1 MRVMRPLLVP
11 CRGAVL
17 RGDMDK
23 NLQLLDLVPKTTLD
37 EIVEALTEATQVS
50 AVIVD
55 SEGRPM
61 TAEHNFTAL
70 CREYCRSTAAGRR
83 KCHESDCYGGKESKR
98 LQKRFVYTCLNA
110 GLQDCATS
118 IIVEGHHLATLVMG
132 QVRTG
137 DIPRATA
144 VEKAH
149 SIGVRDIDGYLRAL
163 EEVPLMSAE
172 RMESI
177 FKLMEAIAQT
187 IGSLAL
193 QKYLSQ
199 RTQQQSLHKLINS
212 VSDAIVAAQP
222 NGKITMVNKAG
233 ETMLGCDAESI
244 VGRTLCS
251 LFVEPETVRTLVT
264 PRRARP
270 ESKGPLVLDVRRP
283 GRQTF
288 PAHVSFAKI
297 YDEKGERTGYAAVM
311 RDISEQKN
319 IERMKAD
326 LIGMLTHDMRNP
338 ILSIQRGMKILLDKY
353 LGPLNDQQQE
363 LVSLAFD
370 SSHQLLG
377 MVSDFLDIF
386 RDESG
391 GLSLCRAQIDM
402 NAVVR
407 QSLKEV
413 RLAGEDKHLDICF
426 TTGQGPLELLGDW
439 SRLVRTCTNLLD
451 NAIRFSPEKGRISV
465 AAALL
470 NGTASGRT
478 VPGIGPVNSTGVP
491 SDKDYILVTVADQ
504 GVGIPKEHQKE
515 VFEKFFSAKTTHE
528 NGRRGV
534 GLGLS
539 FCKLVVEAHGGRIW
553 VESPYES
560 DEQQALKGSRFLFT
574 LPVEV
579 PEQAQV
585 DCDE

>member
-1 MRVMRPLLVP
+1 M
-11 CRGAVL
+11 AV
-17 RGDMDK
+17 K
-23 NLQLLDLVPKTTLD
+23 NIQLLDMIEKNTLD
-37 EIVEALTEATQVS
+37 KILEGLTEATQVS
-50 AVIVD
+50 AVVVD
-55 SEGRPM
+55 SEGRPI
-61 TAEHNFTAL
+61 TEEHNFTVL
-70 CREYCRSTAAGRR
+70 CRDYCRSTSAGRQ
-83 KCHESDCYGGKESKR
+83 KCYESDCYGGRESRRLKR
-98 LQKRFVYTCLNA
+98 RFVYTCLNA
-110 GLQDCATS
+110 GLQDCATPV
-118 IIVEGHHLATLVMG
+118 IVEGYHLATLVMG

-137 DIPRATA
+137 DIPRTTA
-144 VEKAH
+144 IEKAQ

-163 EEVPLMSAE
+163 DEVPFMSGE
-172 RMESI
+172 RLESI

-187 IGSLAL
+187 ISSLAL

-199 RTQQQSLHKLINS
+199 RAQQQSLHKLINS
-212 VSDAIVAAQP
+212 VSDAIVAARS

-233 ETMLGCDAESI
+233 ENMLGRTAENI

-270 ESKGPLVLDVRRP
+270 ENQGPLVLDVLRP

-288 PAHVSFAKI
+288 PADVSFAKI

-311 RDISEQKN
+311 RDISEQKSA
-319 IERMKAD
+319 ERLKAD

-338 ILSIQRGMKILLDKY
+338 ILSIQRGMKILLDQY
-353 LGPLNDQQQE
+353 LGPLSAQQQE
-363 LVSLAFD
+363 LVSLAYD

-391 GLSLCRAQIDM
+391 GLSLCRALVDM
-402 NAVVR
+402 NAVLQ

-413 RLAGEDKHLDICF
+413 RLAGEDKNLEIRF
-426 TTGQGPLELLGDW
+426 TPGQDLQQLLGDW
-439 SRLVRTCTNLLD
+439 SRLVRTCTNLLE
-451 NAIRFSPEKGRISV
+451 NAIRFSPEGGRIWI
-465 AAALL
+465 AAELL
-470 NGTASGRT
+470 KGSAPN
-478 VPGIGPVNSTGVP
+478 GIGGALGSASAAGFQADRDHV
-491 SDKDYILVTVADQ
+491 LVTVADQ
-504 GVGIPKEHQKE
+504 GGGIPKEHHKE
-515 VFEKFFSAKTTHE
+515 VFEKFFSAKTKHE

-553 VESPYES
+553 VESPFKS
-560 DEQQALKGSRFLFT
+560 DERQALKGCRFLFA

-579 PEQAQV
+579 PEEALV